1 MPKLTLDKI
10 NEMPQYSKEPIV
22 LSYRDFYIKVKPILS
37 PEEEYTFINEIAE
50 ASFDKMEYSPTL
62 RKCMTE
68 LIFIKA
74 FVINDEDSGIDI
86 PDQIDDLFETYNIVS
101 KLDIV
106 KKAINTDR
114 SLKEYLEQLNNYID
128 AEIEFR
134 KQKIVALLSQS
145 SANAEAIETV
155 DVFLNKLVDVVDN
168 VNILIEKNGKKL
180 SKHLTA
186 KKIDSYFEQLKEIA
200 TEKVLDKV
208 GNPSEKELAKDNIIP
223 FAKE

>member
-10 NEMPQYSKEPIV
+10 NEMVQYNKEPIV
-22 LSYRDFYIKVKPILS
+22 LSYRDFYIKVKPVLS
-37 PEEEYTFINEIAE
+37 PEEEYTFINEISE
-50 ASFDKMEYSPTL
+50 ASFDKIEYSPTL

-86 PDQIDDLFETYNIVS
+86 PDQIDDLFETYNIVN

-106 KKAINTDR
+106 KKAINTDK
-114 SLKEYLEQLNNYID
+114 SLKEYLEQLNSYID

-168 VNILIEKNGKKL
+168 VNIFIEKNGKKL

-186 KKIDSYFEQLKEIA
+186 KKVDSYFGQLKELV
-200 TEKVLDKV
+200 TEKILDKV
-208 GNPSEKELAKDNIIP
+208 EDPNKKELAKDNVVP
-223 FAKE
+223 FTKE